1 MLLTS
6 LLDNF
11 GTCSL
16 CVVCADNAVETVLD
30 AQLASSIM
38 CWEFCNLPC
47 PCWTRE
53 WACVRQ

>member
-38 CWEFCNLPC
+38 C
-47 PCWTRE
+47 
-53 WACVRQ
+53 